1 MIINLT
7 PRTRKVTRV
16 VAPTPA
22 PAGAASPLSANR
34 RARFLVFV
42 VLVAAALAVIVA
54 SWPQPKAK
62 PVAVPAKP
70 VQAPVAE
77 ATVATV
83 TGGYFATALLDQQK
97 AESRELALDEQVQ
110 ADAAATASVRA
121 AAAAR
126 VVALGRRQDQEAEIR
141 ALLLAK
147 GYPNAVVYLNNQPAS
162 AVVVLEA
169 SHLLEADAVRAAD
182 AVERVAGVPAADISV
197 MAHR

>member
-1 MIINLT
+1 MIISLT
-7 PRTRKVTRV
+7 PRTRRVTRV

-22 PAGAASPLSANR
+22 SPGTAGPLSANR

-54 SWPQPKAK
+54 SWPQAK

-70 VQAPVAE
+70 AQAPLAS
-77 ATVATV
+77 ASVATV
-83 TGGYFATALLDQQK
+83 HGGYFATALLDQQK

-147 GYPNAVVYLNNQPAS
+147 GYPNAVVYLNNQPAA
-162 AVVVLEA
+162 AVVVLQA

-182 AVERVAGVPAADISV
+182 AVARVAGVPAADISV